1 MHQRSHPPSRRLVLQ
16 TKTND
21 GLTLWGRTSPRHH
34 ASSLSLGFIGIHKL
48 EALQSSDSCS
58 YVMDRATCGPLG
70 HVLQSTTMRSWK
82 PGSAKT
88 SEEPRFLSPLEGSV
102 GRNRLSQVV
111 LWHLPCGKYWL
122 EDPLSGLCLAR
133 RRSRKLDSG
142 LYSRRR
148 FVTTKVLNRILVCK
162 PLEQRCAIAVLN

>member
-1 MHQRSHPPSRRLVLQ
+1 M
-16 TKTND
+16 
-21 GLTLWGRTSPRHH
+21 WGRTSLRHH

-88 SEEPRFLSPLEGSV
+88 SEEPRFLLPLEGFV
-102 GRNRLSQVV
+102 GTNRLSQVV
-111 LWHLPCGKYWL
+111 LWHLPCGKYWFA
-122 EDPLSGLCLAR
+122 DPLSGLCLADLES
-133 RRSRKLDSG
+133 RSRKLDSG

>member
-1 MHQRSHPPSRRLVLQ
+1 MGPDKSTTSRCHLVTRIYRHAQVRSLAVVRLMQLSDGPSHLW
-16 TKTND
+16 
-21 GLTLWGRTSPRHH
+21 TLR
-34 ASSLSLGFIGIHKL
+34 
-48 EALQSSDSCS
+48 SCS
-58 YVMDRATCGPLG
+58 
-70 HVLQSTTMRSWK
+70 STTSRSWK

-88 SEEPRFLSPLEGSV
+88 SEEPRFLSPLESFE
-102 GRNRLSQVV
+102 GRNRLSEVV

-122 EDPLSGLCLAR
+122 EDPLSGLCLADLEG
-133 RRSRKLDSG
+133 RSRKLDSG

>member
-1 MHQRSHPPSRRLVLQ
+1 MLPSCHSDSLRR
-16 TKTND
+16 
-21 GLTLWGRTSPRHH
+21 
-34 ASSLSLGFIGIHKL
+34 AFIGIHKL

-88 SEEPRFLSPLEGSV
+88 SEEPRFLSPLEGTV

-122 EDPLSGLCLAR
+122 EDPLSRLCL
-133 RRSRKLDSG
+133 SDPLDSG
-142 LYSRRR
+142 LENTRPCNIQSVSFGNCGTTAKPPR
-148 FVTTKVLNRILVCK
+148 F
-162 PLEQRCAIAVLN
+162 RCSLLIQDWATSGKRQSWQYFTSAELARS